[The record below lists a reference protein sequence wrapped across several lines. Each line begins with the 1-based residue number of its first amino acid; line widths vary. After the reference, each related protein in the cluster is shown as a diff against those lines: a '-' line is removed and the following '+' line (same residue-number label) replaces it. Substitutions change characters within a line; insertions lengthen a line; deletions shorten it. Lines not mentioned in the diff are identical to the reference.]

1 MNKTINE
8 LRKEM
13 SDLDYYMTVAKT
25 EERIRILDILT
36 HSNID
41 KQTLEQI
48 RKQIKV

>member
-1 MNKTINE
+1 MSETINQI
-8 LRKEM
+8 RSEM
-13 SDLDYYMTVAKT
+13 SDLDYYMTVAKA

-48 RKQIKV
+48 RKQIKI